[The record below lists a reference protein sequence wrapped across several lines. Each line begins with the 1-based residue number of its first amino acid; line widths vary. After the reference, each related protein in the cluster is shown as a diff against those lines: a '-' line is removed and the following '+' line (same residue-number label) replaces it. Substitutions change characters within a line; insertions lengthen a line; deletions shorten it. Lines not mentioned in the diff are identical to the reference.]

1 LTKRFA
7 ISLVFSGIAHV
18 LVLLLLLANF
28 SFDTIDVS
36 KEKVAPN
43 INAVAVDGEAIRKEI
58 QRREN
63 QKKQKLRDEQ
73 RQKELIKKQQRV
85 ERERQERAKA
95 DAERKR
101 KEKLAAEQKKRKE
114 IEQKKREKELA
125 EKKKRE
131 QEALK
136 KREEEARKQR
146 EAELQ
151 AQREREEKLLA
162 EQMEAEAQALAAR
175 RQAIMSEVD
184 LFKVRIESKIK
195 RYWNQPE
202 RAGYCIFNLRLGAGG
217 LLLGVTVLEEQGG
230 YCDSA
235 QRAVAK
241 AEPLPMSNDP
251 DVINELRSL
260 NIQLGKKN

>member
-1 LTKRFA
+1 LELSKRFA
-7 ISLVFSGIAHV
+7 ISLVFSGIAHLLVLLV
-18 LVLLLLLANF
+18 LVLNF
-28 SFDTIDVS
+28 SFDTIEVS

-58 QRREN
+58 QRRES
-63 QKKQKLRDEQ
+63 QKQQQVRDEQ
-73 RQKELIKKQQRV
+73 RRIKQQQQA
-85 ERERQERAKA
+85 ERERKQRQQAE
-95 DAERKR
+95 AERKR
-101 KEKLAAEQKKRKE
+101 KEKLAAEEKKRKE
-114 IEQKKREKELA
+114 AERKRKEAERKQRERELA
-125 EKKKRE
+125 E
-131 QEALK
+131 QK
-136 KREEEARKQR
+136 KREEEARKKR
-146 EAELQ
+146 EAELK

-162 EQMEAEAQALAAR
+162 EQMEAEARALAAR

-202 RAGYCIFNLRLGAGG
+202 RPGYCIFNIRLGAGG
-217 LLLGVTVLEEQGG
+217 LLLGFTILEEQGG

>member
-1 LTKRFA
+1 MSKRFV

-18 LVLLLLLANF
+18 LVLLLLIANF

-63 QKKQKLRDEQ
+63 QKQQKVRDEQ
-73 RQKELIKKQQRV
+73 QRKERIKKQQQA
-85 ERERQERAKA
+85 ERERKQREKA
-95 DAERKR
+95 EAERKR
-101 KEKLAAEQKKRKE
+101 KEKLAADEKKRKE
-114 IEQKKREKELA
+114 A
-125 EKKKRE
+125 ERKKRE
-131 QEALK
+131 QELAEQK
-136 KREEEARKQR
+136 KREEEARKKR
-146 EAELQ
+146 EAELK

-202 RAGYCIFNLRLGAGG
+202 RSGYCIFNIRLGAGG
-217 LLLGVTVLEEQGG
+217 ILLGFTQLEEQGG

-241 AEPLPMSNDP
+241 ADPLPMSNDP

-260 NIQLGKKN
+260 NIQLGKKD